1 MVDSVMSQDALQSL
15 ITETEALGWDNPIQ
29 LEVYDRKSIAHE
41 GFAFIG
47 KLLSMKPQNTY
58 HVRTTLTYVW
68 SFAAPL
74 SIKVLG
80 PNKFL
85 FTVPLE
91 SHFTNI
97 MAQDL

>member
-1 MVDSVMSQDALQSL
+1 MADLVMSQDALQSL
-15 ITETEALGWDNPIQ
+15 IAEIEALSWDNPIQ
-29 LEVYDRKSIAHE
+29 LEVHDRKSIAHV

-58 HVRTTLTYVW
+58 HVRTTLNYVW

-74 SIKVLG
+74 SIEVLA